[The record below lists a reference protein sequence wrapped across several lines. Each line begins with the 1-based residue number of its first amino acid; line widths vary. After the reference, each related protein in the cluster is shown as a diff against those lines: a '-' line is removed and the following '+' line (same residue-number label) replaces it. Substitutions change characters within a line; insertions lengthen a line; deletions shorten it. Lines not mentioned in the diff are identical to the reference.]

1 MSKSILGWTA
11 RIAALAAVAVA
22 GFGTVTPAV
31 AEPLFPGGPDVPGV
45 PAIVPTASPCPV
57 VEARA
62 CLRLSTNEAWLVDN
76 GRVIFGP
83 TPISHGMAGYET
95 PPAVTKISFKREFH
109 WSTMHNAPMRWATF
123 FNGDMAFH
131 VGPVDS
137 KSHGCVRMTEDGAH
151 RFFDYL
157 KPGDI
162 TQVIA

>member
-1 MSKSILGWTA
+1 MSKRILGWAA
-11 RIAALAAVAVA
+11 RAAALVAVA
-22 GFGTVTPAV
+22 GFGTMAPAT

-45 PAIVPTASPCPV
+45 PSIVATASPCPV

-62 CLRLSTNEAWLVDN
+62 CMRLSTNEAWLVDN
-76 GRVIFGP
+76 GRVVFGP

-95 PPAVTKISFKREFH
+95 PPAVTRISFKREFH

-131 VGPVDS
+131 VGPVNS

-157 KPGDI
+157 RPGDI
-162 TQVIA
+162 TQVIE